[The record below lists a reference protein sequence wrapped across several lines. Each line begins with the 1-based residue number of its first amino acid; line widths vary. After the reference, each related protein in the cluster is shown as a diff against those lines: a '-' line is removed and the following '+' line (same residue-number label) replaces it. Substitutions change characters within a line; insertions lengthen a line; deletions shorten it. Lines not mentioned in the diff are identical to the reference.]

1 MADVC
6 SVKVDMSDSLMRNVH
21 SRKVHI
27 LIFQGVD
34 SSLHQPIES

>member
-1 MADVC
+1 MVDVC
-6 SVKVDMSDSLMRNVH
+6 SVKVDMSESLMRNVH

-27 LIFQGVD
+27 LIFQGAD